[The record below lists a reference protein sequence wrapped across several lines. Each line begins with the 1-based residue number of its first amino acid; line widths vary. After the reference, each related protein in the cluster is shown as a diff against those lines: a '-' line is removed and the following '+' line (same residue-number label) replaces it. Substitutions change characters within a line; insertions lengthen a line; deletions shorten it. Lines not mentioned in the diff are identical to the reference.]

1 MSDPNRTVSTEGNPV
16 QPPSPYPDDR
26 SPPDLDAAILRAS
39 RRAVRFHRLTVFL
52 EKWHISFVAR
62 PEFLVGVIVGALA
75 CALIQVQLARPSE
88 SAAPGMARAGD
99 TIPSSVNAETADAS
113 SPQSWLQRIAALVRD
128 GNVAEAESQLRAFR
142 QRYPDAERAVSR

>member
-1 MSDPNRTVSTEGNPV
+1 MSDSNRTMSVERDPGRR
-16 QPPSPYPDDR
+16 PSSPPDDR
-26 SPPDLDAAILRAS
+26 SPPDLDAAILRAA

-75 CALIQVQLARPSE
+75 CTAIHTLLADQPEPAYPGVAHSGDT
-88 SAAPGMARAGD
+88 AAPGAEAQTPD
-99 TIPSSVNAETADAS
+99 PSS
-113 SPQSWLQRIAALVRD
+113 PRSWLQRIAALVRD

-142 QRYPDAERAVSR
+142 QRYPDAERAASR